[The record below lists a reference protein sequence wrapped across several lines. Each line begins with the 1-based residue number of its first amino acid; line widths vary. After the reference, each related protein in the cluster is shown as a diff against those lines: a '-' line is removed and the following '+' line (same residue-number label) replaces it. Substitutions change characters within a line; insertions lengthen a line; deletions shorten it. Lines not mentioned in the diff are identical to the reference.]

1 MTPID
6 ISKWVKFKICDLF
19 YVCKGTTLSIENKI
33 AYEGDIACINGSS
46 LNNGILTYLDKNIEK
61 IGFKLQKAP
70 ALSMSRVGNSGLTF
84 YQSEDF
90 FIADN
95 AYSLKLKDIR
105 HESKN
110 VYLFLATILN
120 KSIYKYS
127 YGRIINSKYFQSYI
141 LLPNVE
147 NGDIKVPNYEYMN
160 DYVNK
165 IEDDIQFEP
174 INTSNN
180 RKVTLD
186 CKAWNQFKITDL
198 FDIKGYGSISSVE
211 LESKGVG
218 EYPYVT
224 RTEQNNGISGFYD
237 YKTAPKNV
245 LTIETTLSGL
255 CFYHDYEFST
265 GDHIMVL
272 EPKEGVVLNKYTA
285 MFIKTIWRKN
295 SYKYDYNRP
304 AIKENIVK
312 TSLILPSKN
321 GKPDWDYMGK
331 FIKKLPYGDLI

>member
-1 MTPID
+1 MVVLVMNSIITNNW
-6 ISKWVKFKICDLF
+6 KLFKIEEVFDKLEDGKCKNAALLDNGADCWYLGAKKADACHIRHVSIDESLISNGNCIAFICDGQGSIGYSNYIPTGKYIGTVNLRFAYSKFLNEYNALF
-19 YVCKGTTLSIENKI
+19 LVTI
-33 AYEGDIACINGSS
+33 
-46 LNNGILTYLDKNIEK
+46 LDKE
-61 IGFKLQKAP
+61 
-70 ALSMSRVGNSGLTF
+70 R
-84 YQSEDF
+84 
-90 FIADN
+90 
-95 AYSLKLKDIR
+95 
-105 HESKN
+105 
-110 VYLFLATILN
+110 
-120 KSIYKYS
+120 YKYS
-127 YGRIINSKYFQSYI
+127 FGRKYKTKMKNMLIKLPSDAFGKPDFEYMTDYIKKLKNKVQFKRINSVNSK
-141 LLPNVE
+141 N
-147 NGDIKVPNYEYMN
+147 IKL
-160 DYVNK
+160 
-165 IEDDIQFEP
+165 
-174 INTSNN
+174 NTSNW
-180 RKVTLD
+180 KL
-186 CKAWNQFKITDL
+186 FKITDL

-211 LESKGVG
+211 LESKGIG

-272 EPKEGVVLNKYTA
+272 EPKKGVVLNKYTA

-304 AIKENIVK
+304 AIKENIIK

-321 GKPDWDYMGK
+321 GKPDWEFMEN

>member
-1 MTPID
+1 MDNYYDFYTEESNVLTID
-6 ISKWVKFKICDLF
+6 SAVSGYVTYQDKEFTASDHVEVLKPKKITVLNRNTALFLKTIIEKSCYKYAYGRKFNQARIKE
-19 YVCKGTTLSIENKI
+19 TSIILPVNE
-33 AYEGDIACINGSS
+33 
-46 LNNGILTYLDKNIEK
+46 LNNPDWDYIHNYIDNLEK
-61 IGFKLQKAP
+61 KIDFKKIKTQN
-70 ALSMSRVGNSGLTF
+70 R
-84 YQSEDF
+84 
-90 FIADN
+90 
-95 AYSLKLKDIR
+95 KLKSRI
-105 HESKN
+105 EFKN
-110 VYLFLATILN
+110 WKL
-120 KSIYKYS
+120 
-127 YGRIINSKYFQSYI
+127 
-141 LLPNVE
+141 
-147 NGDIKVPNYEYMN
+147 
-160 DYVNK
+160 
-165 IEDDIQFEP
+165 
-174 INTSNN
+174 
-180 RKVTLD
+180 
-186 CKAWNQFKITDL
+186 FKITDL
-198 FDIKGYGSISSVE
+198 FNIKGYGSISSVE
-211 LESKGVG
+211 LETKGVG

-295 SYKYDYNRP
+295 AYKYDYNRP

-321 GKPDWDYMGK
+321 GKPDWEYMEK